1 MAASVSV
8 LSLES
13 RYARYA
19 FLMPLALVAST
30 IIFSILS
37 GVPSPDFKQEQVA
50 DQSVDLSF
58 LFVEQDSD
66 LQLRERAKP
75 DEPELIEQPPVEP
88 MLNRPMPKNDLAIEP
103 TPIDIAVP
111 KITLNVNVDMSL
123 NLSGI
128 SMEAPDANS
137 VSVDIPFQ
145 SNLVATKDIA
155 PQYPSRALRKKIEG
169 SVTAEFVVGA
179 DGKVREDSIT
189 FVEATLEGVF
199 EKAVARSLRRS
210 KFQRMEIGGTY
221 TPFKARKTY
230 VFQIPK

>member
-1 MAASVSV
+1 MSV

-111 KITLNVNVDMSL
+111 KITLNV
-123 NLSGI
+123 
-128 SMEAPDANS
+128 
-137 VSVDIPFQ
+137 
-145 SNLVATKDIA
+145 
-155 PQYPSRALRKKIEG
+155 
-169 SVTAEFVVGA
+169 
-179 DGKVREDSIT
+179 
-189 FVEATLEGVF
+189 
-199 EKAVARSLRRS
+199 
-210 KFQRMEIGGTY
+210 
-221 TPFKARKTY
+221 
-230 VFQIPK
+230 